1 MPPSLALCL
10 WLVFFLWLLR
20 YDPARDPKISAA
32 LWIPLIWMVLMGSR
46 LPSQWFGYVSV
57 GSAIE
62 AYEEGNLFD
71 RSVYS
76 LLIVTAAW
84 VLMSRSVRWGHIFSR
99 NRALLVFLVF
109 TLLSVTWSDFPF
121 VSFKRWVRDLGHY
134 VMILVVLSDSRPL
147 SAIDTLVRRF
157 SYVLIPLSVV
167 FIKYYPHLGR
177 GYNGWTGEAMYTGV
191 TTNKNM
197 LGVVCLV
204 SGVFFFWDTVRRWS
218 ERRERRTK
226 RILILNGLFMA
237 MTLWLLN
244 LSDSAT
250 SRLCLVIACLIILA
264 AYSRFPMSNPSWL
277 KWSIPST
284 LCLYVALDFSFDITA
299 LVAAGAGRD
308 ATLTGRTELW
318 PDVLRLVVNPVLGA
332 GYESFWLG
340 DRLQWLW
347 ARHPWGP
354 NQAHN
359 GYIET
364 YLNLGVLG
372 LCTLGAVLIASYR
385 RICSGMTRA
394 PGVAPLGLAAFTI
407 LLLYN
412 VTEAAFKGHLL
423 WFMFLLASIVV
434 PPPAA
439 ARGVQRA
446 DEQPAVAG
454 RGHPLSTA
462 SPFRLARHHGRTER

>member
-1 MPPSLALCL
+1 M
-10 WLVFFLWLLR
+10 
-20 YDPARDPKISAA
+20 I
-32 LWIPLIWMVLMGSR
+32 LMGSR

-76 LLIVTAAW
+76 LLIVMAAW
-84 VLMSRSVRWGHIFSR
+84 VLMSRSLRWGQIFSR
-99 NRALLVFLVF
+99 NLALLSFLVF
-109 TLLSVTWSDFPF
+109 ALLSVTWSDFPF
-121 VSFKRWVRDLGHY
+121 VSLKRWVRDLGHY
-134 VMILVVLSDSRPL
+134 AMILVVLSDSRPL

-177 GYNGWTGEAMYTGV
+177 GYNAWTGEAMYTGV
-191 TTNKNM
+191 TTNKNS

-204 SGVFFFWDTVRRWS
+204 SGLFFFWDTARRWS

-226 RILILNGLFMA
+226 RILILNCLFMA

-244 LSDSAT
+244 LSNSAT
-250 SRLCLVIACLIILA
+250 SRLCLVIGCLIILA
-264 AYSRFPMSNPSWL
+264 TYSRFSMSNPSWL
-277 KWSIPST
+277 KWLIPST
-284 LCLYVALDFSFDITA
+284 LCLYVALDFTFNITA
-299 LVAAGAGRD
+299 LVAAGVGRD
-308 ATLTGRTELW
+308 ETLTGRTELW
-318 PDVLRLVVNPVLGA
+318 PDALRLVVNPVLGA

-364 YLNLGVLG
+364 YLNLGLLG
-372 LCTLGAVLIASYR
+372 LCTLGAVLIANYR
-385 RICSGMTRA
+385 SICNQMTRGA
-394 PGVAPLGLAAFTI
+394 GIAQLGLGFFTI

-434 PPPAA
+434 PSQAA

-446 DEQPAVAG
+446 DEEPAV
-454 RGHPLSTA
+454 
-462 SPFRLARHHGRTER
+462 LARNGRTGR